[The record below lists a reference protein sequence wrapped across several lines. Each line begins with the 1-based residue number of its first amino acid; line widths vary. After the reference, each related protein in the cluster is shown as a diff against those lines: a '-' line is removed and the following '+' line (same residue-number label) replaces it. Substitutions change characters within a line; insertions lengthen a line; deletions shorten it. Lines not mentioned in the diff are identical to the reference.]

1 MKKLIISFLIAVS
14 LTTGSVFAYNKN
26 LELNTL
32 EYISLINTNIAEM
45 NAEIE
50 PKEKANLG
58 TILLNGMDEGYIIP
72 SINNDTKLKK
82 LYIWLSR

>member
-1 MKKLIISFLIAVS
+1 MKKLIISFLIIGS

-45 NAEIE
+45 NSEIE

-58 TILLNGMDEGYIIP
+58 TILLNGMYEGYIMIL
-72 SINNDTKLKK
+72 N
-82 LYIWLSR
+82 